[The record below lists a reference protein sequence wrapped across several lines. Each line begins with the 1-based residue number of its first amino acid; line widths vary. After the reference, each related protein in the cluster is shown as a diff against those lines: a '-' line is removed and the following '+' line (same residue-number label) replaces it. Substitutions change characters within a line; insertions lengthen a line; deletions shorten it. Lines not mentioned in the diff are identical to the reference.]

1 MQRGAYSVNYKSW
14 LRVVKL
20 FAYSEDVGDSIY
32 ASIALDEADE
42 DKIYDEIC
50 AKPSGP
56 SAQVLEC
63 G

>member
-1 MQRGAYSVNYKSW
+1 
-14 LRVVKL
+14 VVKL
-20 FAYSEDVGDSIY
+20 YAYSEDVGDSIY